1 MVKTAIMTSSA
12 TSLSVVARD
21 IVYVLSGLG
30 HECEVLFERLNWY
43 DAKDKYQRS
52 MVVMTYDPLYVKPW
66 WLTAY
71 DHNKHGVSSLMYVT
85 VEGMP
90 KKWLITEQ
98 MKHAPM
104 YVANSRFTQ
113 TMLRE
118 VGVDTNKVVYHGV
131 NYSDI
136 KEAVER
142 AGALKQELKE
152 KMGVN
157 VLFGTVATSHP
168 RKGLRKLAHAISLVS
183 NKLADA
189 GFLIITTHEGC
200 ALFSGIDNVKAEATF
215 GKRERKEILT
225 LLGSFDFLI
234 HPALSEGFGLPVLEA
249 QALGVP
255 VIYPEYQPLTEVAHP
270 DANFGFRAGEV
281 MYDAFGDG
289 ILYACHDYMPQ
300 DMAEQI
306 EKAYEVF
313 TCNRD
318 EYDKR
323 SNTVKV
329 HAKMFD
335 AIKIYSE
342 FDKVWG

>member
-1 MVKTAIMTSSA
+1 V
-12 TSLSVVARD
+12 
-21 IVYVLSGLG
+21 
-30 HECEVLFERLNWY
+30 
-43 DAKDKYQRS
+43 
-52 MVVMTYDPLYVKPW
+52 
-66 WLTAY
+66 
-71 DHNKHGVSSLMYVT
+71 
-85 VEGMP
+85 
-90 KKWLITEQ
+90 
-98 MKHAPM
+98 
-104 YVANSRFTQ
+104 
-113 TMLRE
+113 
-118 VGVDTNKVVYHGV
+118 
-131 NYSDI
+131 
-136 KEAVER
+136 
-142 AGALKQELKE
+142 
-152 KMGVN
+152 
-157 VLFGTVATSHP
+157 
-168 RKGLRKLAHAISLVS
+168 SLVS
-183 NKLADA
+183 KKLADA
-189 GFLIITTHEGC
+189 GFLIVTTHEGC

-215 GKRERKEILT
+215 GKRERKEILA

-255 VIYPEYQPLTEVAHP
+255 VIYPEYQPLTEIAHP